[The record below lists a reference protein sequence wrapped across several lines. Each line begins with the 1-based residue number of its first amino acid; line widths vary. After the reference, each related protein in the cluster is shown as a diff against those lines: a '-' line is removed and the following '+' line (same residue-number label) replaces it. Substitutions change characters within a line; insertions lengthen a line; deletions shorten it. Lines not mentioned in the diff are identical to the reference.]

1 MQFFFHM
8 VYYKPTYYFLS
19 SRITSTKVSYSH
31 IICSYCN
38 HYFKRHFVCLKNLA
52 PSCNTHNRVLRC
64 GLAASCMAAE
74 VLKHPNFEEFETDD
88 FFEVALEEGY
98 TKQGTEL
105 INRHFLATIYSR
117 LYKYSIISELH
128 VQGCDI

>member
-1 MQFFFHM
+1 MSKT
-8 VYYKPTYYFLS
+8 VLGRGK
-19 SRITSTKVSYSH
+19 SH
-31 IICSYCN
+31 FN
-38 HYFKRHFVCLKNLA
+38 H
-52 PSCNTHNRVLRC
+52 VLRC

-105 INRHFLATIYSR
+105 IYNNAFVMKMDSFSSKPMIFDDNLAIDFVR
-117 LYKYSIISELH
+117 P
-128 VQGCDI
+128 

>member
-1 MQFFFHM
+1 MAHGIGHT
-8 VYYKPTYYFLS
+8 VWVTPETPC
-19 SRITSTKVSYSH
+19 TSQNSCLLCETKF
-31 IICSYCN
+31 N
-38 HYFKRHFVCLKNLA
+38 H
-52 PSCNTHNRVLRC
+52 VLRC

-105 INRHFLATIYSR
+105 SYNNAFIIKTDSFSNRPLIFDENMAVDFVRPQSSWI
-117 LYKYSIISELH
+117 KYLIPKR
-128 VQGCDI
+128 

>member
-1 MQFFFHM
+1 
-8 VYYKPTYYFLS
+8 
-19 SRITSTKVSYSH
+19 
-31 IICSYCN
+31 
-38 HYFKRHFVCLKNLA
+38 
-52 PSCNTHNRVLRC
+52 
-64 GLAASCMAAE
+64 MAAE

-105 INRHFLATIYSR
+105 IQRPFPPNVYDR
-117 LYKYSIISELH
+117 LYGSKFILE